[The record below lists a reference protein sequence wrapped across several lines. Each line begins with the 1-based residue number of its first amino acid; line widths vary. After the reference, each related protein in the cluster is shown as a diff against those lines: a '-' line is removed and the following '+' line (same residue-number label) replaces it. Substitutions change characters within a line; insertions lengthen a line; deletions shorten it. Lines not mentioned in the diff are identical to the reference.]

1 MNNLS
6 KSMKKLMGNKNTVT
20 IIGVVLCIVI
30 LYIGYHY
37 RISQEVKLTK
47 IPYAIQNI
55 QPRTQIK
62 SEMVGYMNV
71 PAAFLKGSY
80 YSDANDIIGKYSNYN
95 TMIVEGSIFYTDLL
109 IEEKNLPDSAFIELD
124 ENYTPVNYKV
134 DMDSTYANSMMPNSY
149 INIYFKGVETD
160 GKIMYGKFIS
170 KVKVLA
176 VKDSAGKH
184 VFENT
189 EEERTPAYMLFGLPE
204 DLHLLFR
211 KALYLEKNSN
221 VEISLIPS
229 TEEIT
234 DKDSEEINS
243 EEIKRYI
250 EDRTKTVDITTIL
263 SETADQVG
271 ENKTETPQT
280 QNQG

>member
-20 IIGVVLCIVI
+20 IIGVILCIVI

-47 IPYAIQNI
+47 IPYAIQTI
-55 QPRTQIK
+55 QPRVQIK

-80 YSDANDIIGKYSNYN
+80 YSDANDVIGKYSNYN
-95 TMIVEGSIFYTDLL
+95 TVIAEGSIFYTDLV

-149 INIYFKGVETD
+149 INIYFKGVEND

-170 KVKVLA
+170 KVKILA

-221 VEISLIPS
+221 VEISLVPS

-234 DKDSEEINS
+234 NKDSEEINS
-243 EEIKRYI
+243 EEIKKYI
-250 EDRTKTVDITTIL
+250 EERTKTVDITTIL

-271 ENKTETPQT
+271 ENKEETTNT
-280 QNQG
+280 QN

>member
-124 ENYTPVNYKV
+124 ENYTPVNYNLY
-134 DMDSTYANSMMPNSY
+134 SNY
-149 INIYFKGVETD
+149 
-160 GKIMYGKFIS
+160 
-170 KVKVLA
+170 
-176 VKDSAGKH
+176 
-184 VFENT
+184 
-189 EEERTPAYMLFGLPE
+189 
-204 DLHLLFR
+204 LLF
-211 KALYLEKNSN
+211 S
-221 VEISLIPS
+221 
-229 TEEIT
+229 
-234 DKDSEEINS
+234 IN
-243 EEIKRYI
+243 
-250 EDRTKTVDITTIL
+250 
-263 SETADQVG
+263 
-271 ENKTETPQT
+271 
-280 QNQG
+280 